1 MINRNEFTKIA
12 KKILGSNKQLRTP
25 EIMHPNREWSL
36 GLFVAIMIF
45 CGTAFWSAQTYKAYQ
60 NTSVDLS
67 DKNEES
73 AVYRELLVKAALE
86 KFNLRKQEHDLL
98 MGAPSV
104 EVEAE
109 PAINTENAASS
120 TESEVIT
127 NEEPTAEAEASVVG
141 EAGATSTPEQPV
153 LPEGDVIEV
162 SSTSAAF

>member
-86 KFNLRKQEHDLL
+86 KFNFRKQEHDLL
-98 MGAPSV
+98 MGTPRV
-104 EVEAE
+104 EIEAE
-109 PAINTENAASS
+109 PAVNTENAASS
-120 TESEVIT
+120 TESEVMT
-127 NEEPTAEAEASVVG
+127 SEESTAEVGDSVVG
-141 EAGATSTPEQPV
+141 EAVATSTPEQPV
-153 LPEGDVIEV
+153 LPDSDVIEV
-162 SSTSAAF
+162 SSTSSAF